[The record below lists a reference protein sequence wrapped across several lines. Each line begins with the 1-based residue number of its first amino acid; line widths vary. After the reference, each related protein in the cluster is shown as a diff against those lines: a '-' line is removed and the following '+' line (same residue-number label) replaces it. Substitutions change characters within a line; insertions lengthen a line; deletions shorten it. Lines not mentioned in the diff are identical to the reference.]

1 MGGDFSRSENYRSGT
16 STVDLTPTSPR
27 PGSPTSTSV
36 SSAATLNK
44 WDNLCNINVT
54 FSNVNPTFTINLP
67 LSLWE
72 GTPSSLPPGLSMQR
86 RTAGA
91 RFNKKQLI
99 WSTILVV
106 FRRGQLATTVRS
118 AAGDPPGWIWDH
130 RWSTRCLRW
139 DWLLGNNVDHRKFDS
154 DNPPDVGPRH
164 RRRQS
169 AELHTR
175 CRSCRLQSG

>member
-44 WDNLCNINVT
+44 WDNLYNMNVT
-54 FSNVNPTFTINLP
+54 FSNVNQ
-67 LSLWE
+67 
-72 GTPSSLPPGLSMQR
+72 PSTQS
-86 RTAGA
+86 AGGNA
-91 RFNKKQLI
+91 FQLATGALYAEKDCGRQVWALKEKKKLI
-99 WSTILVV
+99 WSTIIVV

-139 DWLLGNNVDHRKFDS
+139 DWLLGNNHRKCDS

-164 RRRQS
+164 RRRPA

-175 CRSCRLQSG
+175 CRPGRLQSG